1 MSWIRSIVREVLGL
15 FVDDGSFAIA
25 IVVWLGV
32 AVLLLPLIA
41 AHKHWAGPALFGGL
55 AVILIE
61 SVMRFSRRRG

>member
-1 MSWIRSIVREVLGL
+1 MRWLRSVIREILGL
-15 FVDDGSFAIA
+15 FVDDGNFAIA

-55 AVILIE
+55 ALILIE